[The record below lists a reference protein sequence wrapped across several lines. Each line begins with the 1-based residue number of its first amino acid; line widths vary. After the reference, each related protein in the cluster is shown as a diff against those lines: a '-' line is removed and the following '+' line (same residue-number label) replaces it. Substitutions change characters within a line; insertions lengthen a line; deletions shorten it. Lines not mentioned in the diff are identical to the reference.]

1 MELVGMKMH
10 TWQPAAF
17 RQHSR
22 CLSGATKRDLTS
34 IEFFTYRCIKDY
46 SIRWQA
52 LKKIGMVVL
61 VQTKEGSSVW
71 ADTGILSP
79 TLTMRWRRPSGIVV
93 ENSGLVNVYFLVI

>member
-1 MELVGMKMH
+1 
-10 TWQPAAF
+10 
-17 RQHSR
+17 
-22 CLSGATKRDLTS
+22 
-34 IEFFTYRCIKDY
+34 
-46 SIRWQA
+46 
-52 LKKIGMVVL
+52 MVVL